1 MSPSHAASVPV
12 IALHAKSL
20 YSSLIAMDAVLQ
32 VPAVLVELVVQ
43 QPVQLAVSPN
53 NLLLIST

>member
-1 MSPSHAASVPV
+1 
-12 IALHAKSL
+12 
-20 YSSLIAMDAVLQ
+20 MDAVLQ